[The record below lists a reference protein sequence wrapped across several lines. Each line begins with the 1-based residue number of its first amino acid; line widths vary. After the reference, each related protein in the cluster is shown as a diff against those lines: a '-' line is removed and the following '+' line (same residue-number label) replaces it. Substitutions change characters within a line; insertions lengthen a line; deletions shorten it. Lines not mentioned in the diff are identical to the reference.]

1 MMKNIV
7 KMAVVLKEEEH
18 CNNYAS
24 IQFSTVTEEVIDL
37 LHRGTRVIVSVAVHL
52 DTG

>member
-7 KMAVVLKEEEH
+7 KMAAVVKEEEH

-24 IQFSTVTEEVIDL
+24 IQFSTITEEVIDL
-37 LHRGTRVIVSVAVHL
+37 LDRGTRVIVGIAVRL

>member
-1 MMKNIV
+1 MVKNIV
-7 KMAVVLKEEEH
+7 KMAIVLKEEEH
-18 CNNYAS
+18 CNNCAS

-37 LHRGTRVIVSVAVHL
+37 LDRGTCVIVSMAVHP